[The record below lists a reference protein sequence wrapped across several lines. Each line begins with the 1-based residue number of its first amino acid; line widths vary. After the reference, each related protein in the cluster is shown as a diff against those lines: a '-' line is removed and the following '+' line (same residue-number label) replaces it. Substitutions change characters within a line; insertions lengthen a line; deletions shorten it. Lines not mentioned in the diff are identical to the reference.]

1 MNTFQREADKVEL
14 SLTGDSRDTMNMSK
28 QLLKWD
34 RKKKKLT
41 TTPVVCINVNWQ
53 LMELI
58 GNLQNS
64 KVGKIKTESGVWI
77 PASYKGNRYSQWKQ
91 RTKAEENAGDDADVE
106 EFQRGPLL
114 NNGNVQRRLKN
125 AF

>member
-1 MNTFQREADKVEL
+1 
-14 SLTGDSRDTMNMSK
+14 MNMSK

-41 TTPVVCINVNWQ
+41 TTQMVCITVK
-53 LMELI
+53 LIMELI
-58 GNLQNS
+58 GIFQNS

-91 RTKAEENAGDDADVE
+91 RTKAEENADDDDVE
-106 EFQRGPLL
+106 DPQQGPRL
-114 NNGNVQRRLKN
+114 NNGNV
-125 AF
+125 